1 MNPFAK
7 LFAKT
12 LPPPARDGAGLIY
25 NSGSLNYDYPTS
37 GGLAQRLEYPI
48 SNREVYGSTPSR
60 RNPPRD
66 NDGRYLPHRIAVRRR
81 AIEMAY
87 DLGRADLVIKLRDT
101 SC

>member
-12 LPPPARDGAGLIY
+12 LTPPA
-25 NSGSLNYDYPTS
+25 
-37 GGLAQRLEYPI
+37 
-48 SNREVYGSTPSR
+48 
-60 RNPPRD
+60 RD

-87 DLGRADLVIKLRDT
+87 NLGRDDLVSKLQGDV
-101 SC
+101 

>member
-12 LPPPARDGAGLIY
+12 LPLPSLDGAGLIY
-25 NSGSLNYDYPTS
+25 NSGLLNYDDPTS
-37 GGLAQRLEYPI
+37 GGLAQRLERPI

-81 AIEMAY
+81 AIEMAQGM
-87 DLGRADLVIKLRDT
+87 GRADLASKLQVL
-101 SC
+101 S